1 MPSPKLHPETIDQV
15 SQRVDLVEVV
25 SEYVVLRKS
34 GGNYRGACPFH
45 KGSNQSALTVN
56 SSKQVYH
63 CFSCGVSGN
72 VFKFLM
78 ELGDRSFNDVVI
90 DLAQK
95 HSIPVRTLEPNQ
107 SQALHQQLS
116 LQDQLYEAMGLAAAF
131 YQHAL
136 FSAPGQAALEYLAQ
150 TRQLTTETI
159 QTFQLGYAPA
169 GWDTLYG
176 YLVKQKRI
184 PVSVVEQAGLIMP
197 RKTGDGYYDRFRD
210 RLMIPIHDLRSRAI
224 AFGGRCL
231 DNSEP
236 KYLNSPETPLFSK
249 SSILFAMDKAR
260 DAISKQDQAIVV
272 EGYFDAIAL
281 HQAGINQVVASMG
294 VALGQNQIRQLLRY
308 TDSKKIIL
316 NFDGDK
322 AGITAAE
329 RAIAG
334 FKDLVY
340 SGAVQLRILTIPSG
354 KDADEFLKEK
364 SPQAYQQLLQNIDRS
379 EGGFLKLEDSI
390 YNNPATVKELVHA
403 APLFLDWQIEQ
414 TLIGKNLAQ
423 ADQFQECTQ
432 AFIKILNEI
441 PDSTL
446 RTHYIHGCAQR
457 LAQRNSYLIPRLEQ
471 DLRRQLRQQRWY
483 SHRPD
488 RTPTST
494 LQIAETQLL
503 QIYLHFPQHRLG
515 ITEMLEDAD
524 ICFSLS
530 HHRQLWQ
537 MIIDCP
543 LDQAPTQL
551 IHQLQIACTEVPEL
565 SRQLAHVLWL
575 DQNAQ
580 VALLRPAMIVKAAI
594 ARIQLIMTEKKYRYW
609 RDLWEKIDLK
619 TNPDLGYYYQ
629 TKIQTEQ
636 AQMQALQKQ
645 VEITFTDLV
654 DVESVNL
661 EEGDRQWEDAASADF

>member
-1 MPSPKLHPETIDQV
+1 MSTPKLHQETIDQV

-25 SEYVVLRKS
+25 SEHVVLRKS
-34 GGNYRGACPFH
+34 GTSYRGACPFH
-45 KGSNQSALTVN
+45 KGTNQSALTVN
-56 SSKQVYH
+56 PSKQVYH
-63 CFSCGVSGN
+63 CFSCGASGN

-78 ELGDRSFNDVVI
+78 EIGDRNFNDVVI

-95 HSIPVRTLEPNQ
+95 YSISVRTLEPAK
-107 SQALHQQLS
+107 SQALQQQLS
-116 LQDQLYEAMGLAAAF
+116 TQEQLFEIVGLAASF
-131 YQHAL
+131 FQHAL
-136 FSAPGQAALEYLAQ
+136 FSAQGQAALEYL
-150 TRQLTTETI
+150 THKRQLSLETI

-184 PVSVVEQAGLIMP
+184 PTALVEQAGLIMP

-210 RLMIPIHDLRSRAI
+210 RLIIPIHDTRSRAI

-236 KYLNSPETPLFSK
+236 KYLNSPETPLFNK
-249 SSILFAMDKAR
+249 SSVLFAMDKAR
-260 DAISKQDQAIVV
+260 DAISKNDQAIVV

-294 VALGQNQIRQLLRY
+294 VALGQVQIRQLLRY

-322 AGITAAE
+322 AGINAAE

-340 SGAVQLRILTIPSG
+340 GGAVQLRILTIPSG
-354 KDADEFLKEK
+354 KDADEFLKDK
-364 SPQAYQQLLQNIDRS
+364 SPAAYQRLLQNIDRS

-390 YNNPATVKELVHA
+390 YSDPETVKELVHT

-414 TLIGKNLAQ
+414 TLIGKNLNQ

-432 AFIKILNEI
+432 AFVKILNEI
-441 PDSTL
+441 PDGSL

-457 LAQRNSYLIPRLEQ
+457 LAQLNSYLIPRLEQ

-483 SHRPD
+483 SHKRVD
-488 RTPTST
+488 TPTST

-503 QIYLHFPQHRLG
+503 QIYLHFPQHRPL
-515 ITEMLEDAD
+515 ITEMLEEAD

-543 LDQAPTQL
+543 LAQNAENL
-551 IHQLQIACTEVPEL
+551 FRHLQITCTELPEL
-565 SRQLAHVLWL
+565 SGQLSHVLWL

-580 VALLRPAMIVKAAI
+580 VALLRPTAIIKAAI
-594 ARIQLIMTEKKYRYW
+594 VRIQLIMTEKKYRYW

-619 TNPDLGYYYQ
+619 NNPDLGYYYQ
-629 TKIQTEQ
+629 TKIQGEQ

-654 DVESVNL
+654 EISDDQ
-661 EEGDRQWEDAASADF
+661 DRDWHEASDF

>member
-1 MPSPKLHPETIDQV
+1 MSNPKLHQETIDQV

-25 SEYVVLRKS
+25 SEHVVLRKS
-34 GGNYRGACPFH
+34 GANYRGACPFH
-45 KGSNQSALTVN
+45 KGTNQSALTVTP
-56 SSKQVYH
+56 SKQVYH
-63 CFSCGVSGN
+63 CFSCGASGN

-78 ELGDRSFNDVVI
+78 EIGDRSFNDVVI

-95 HSIPVRTLEPNQ
+95 YSIPVRTLEPAK
-107 SQALHQQLS
+107 SQELQQQLS
-116 LQDQLYEAMGLAAAF
+116 IQEQLFEVVGLAASF
-131 YQHAL
+131 FQHAL
-136 FSAPGQAALEYLAQ
+136 FSPQGQNALEYL
-150 TRQLTTETI
+150 THKRQLSIETI

-169 GWDTLYG
+169 GWDTLYS

-184 PVSVVEQAGLIMP
+184 PVSLVEQAGLIMP

-210 RLMIPIHDLRSRAI
+210 RLMIPIHDTRSRAI

-260 DAISKQDQAIVV
+260 DAISKNDQAIVV

-294 VALGQNQIRQLLRY
+294 VALGQTQIRQLLRY

-322 AGITAAE
+322 AGINAAE

-340 SGAVQLRILTIPSG
+340 GGAVQLRILTIPSG
-354 KDADEFLKEK
+354 KDADEFLKDK
-364 SPQAYQQLLQNIDRS
+364 SPQAYQRLLQTIDRS

-390 YNNPATVKELVHA
+390 YSDPATVKELVHA

-414 TLIGKNLAQ
+414 TLIGKDLNQ

-432 AFIKILNEI
+432 AFVKILNEI
-441 PDSTL
+441 PDGSL

-457 LAQRNSYLIPRLEQ
+457 LAQHNSYLIPRLEQ

-483 SHRPD
+483 SHKHRAN
-488 RTPTST
+488 TPTST

-503 QIYLHFPQHRLG
+503 QIYLHFPQHRSL
-515 ITEMLEDAD
+515 ITEMLEETD

-537 MIIDCP
+537 IIMDYP
-543 LDQAPTQL
+543 LSQTAENL
-551 IHQLQIACTEVPEL
+551 ITYLQIACAELPEL
-565 SRQLAHVLWL
+565 SSQLSHVLWL

-580 VALLRPAMIVKAAI
+580 VALLRPTVVIKAAI

-629 TKIQTEQ
+629 TKIQAEQ
-636 AQMQALQKQ
+636 AQIQTLQKQ
-645 VEITFTDLV
+645 VEITFTDLAEIT
-654 DVESVNL
+654 DDDQERSYQL
-661 EEGDRQWEDAASADF
+661 EASGLDF

>member
-1 MPSPKLHPETIDQV
+1 MSAPKLHQETIDQV

-25 SEYVVLRKS
+25 SEHVVLRKS
-34 GGNYRGACPFH
+34 GATYRGACPFH
-45 KGSNQSALTVN
+45 KGTNQSALTVN
-56 SSKQVYH
+56 PSKQVYH

-78 ELGDRSFNDVVI
+78 EIGDRSFNDVVI

-95 HSIPVRTLEPNQ
+95 YSVPVRTLEPAK
-107 SQALHQQLS
+107 SQALQQQLS
-116 LQDQLYEAMGLAAAF
+116 IQEQLFEVVGLAASF

-136 FSAPGQAALEYLAQ
+136 FSPQGQHALEYLTQ
-150 TRQLTTETI
+150 KRQLTLETI

-169 GWDTLYG
+169 GWDTLHG
-176 YLVKQKRI
+176 YLVKQKRL
-184 PVSVVEQAGLIMP
+184 PASLVEQAGLIMP
-197 RKTGDGYYDRFRD
+197 RKAGDGYYDRFRD

-249 SSILFAMDKAR
+249 SSILFGMDKAR
-260 DAISKQDQAIVV
+260 DAIGKQDQAIVV

-281 HQAGINQVVASMG
+281 HQVGINQVVASMG

-322 AGITAAE
+322 AGINAAE

-340 SGAVQLRILTIPSG
+340 GGAVQLRILTIPSG

-364 SPQAYQQLLQNIDRS
+364 SPQAYQKLLQNIERT
-379 EGGFLKLEDSI
+379 EGGFLILEDAIHSD
-390 YNNPATVKELVHA
+390 PAAVKELVHA

-414 TLIGKNLAQ
+414 TLIGKDLSQ
-423 ADQFQECTQ
+423 ADQFQDCNQ
-432 AFIKILNEI
+432 SFVKILNEI
-441 PDSTL
+441 PDGSL
-446 RTHYIHGCAQR
+446 RTHYIHACAQR
-457 LAQRNSYLIPRLEQ
+457 LAQHNSYLIPRLEQ

-483 SHRPD
+483 GHKRAD
-488 RTPTST
+488 NTPAST

-503 QIYLHFPQHRLG
+503 QIYLHFPQHRLL
-515 ITEMLEDAD
+515 ITEMLEETD

-530 HHRQLWQ
+530 HHRELWQ

-543 LDQAPTQL
+543 LDQAPDQL
-551 IHQLQIACTEVPEL
+551 IRHLQIICAQLPDL
-565 SRQLAHVLWL
+565 SDQLSHVLWL

-580 VALLRPAMIVKAAI
+580 VALLRPTMVIKAAI

-619 TNPDLGYYYQ
+619 NNPDLGYYYQ
-629 TKIQTEQ
+629 TKIQAEQ
-636 AQMQALQKQ
+636 VQMQVLQKQ

-654 DVESVNL
+654 DIPDDQERSYQQ
-661 EEGDRQWEDAASADF
+661 EASGLDF